1 MTYAKICV
9 YTRIMKYPKT
19 QNMEEICREIET
31 NCMGTHVRRAARF
44 LAVYYDDY
52 LRPSGLK
59 GTQFT
64 LLNEIYL
71 HPLIAVGQLA
81 ERLNLDRTT
90 LNRNL
95 NLLERKDLVM
105 SRAGEDLRLRTLTLT
120 PKGEQ
125 SLKSALPLWQMAQ
138 SKVEGLFGR
147 HLQRL
152 LGDLRKFENLKR

>member
-1 MTYAKICV
+1 
-9 YTRIMKYPKT
+9 MKYPKT
-19 QNMEEICREIET
+19 QKLKEICHEIEN
-31 NCMGTHVRRAARF
+31 NCMGAHVRRAARF

-71 HPLIAVGQLA
+71 HPSIAVGQLA
-81 ERLNLDRTT
+81 ERLGVDRTT

-95 NLLERKDLVM
+95 NLLERKDLVR
-105 SRAGEDLRLRTLTLT
+105 SRAGEDLRLRSLTLT
-120 PKGEQ
+120 PKGKQ
-125 SLKSALPLWQMAQ
+125 SLKSALPLWKMAQ
-138 SKVEGLFGR
+138 SEVECLFGR

-152 LGDLRKFENLKR
+152 LGDLRKLENLKR